1 MTTNSMN
8 GCCSQ
13 TTPASAAPLLISN
26 PPGLPAIRY
35 RIGTFTSFRQAMLDS
50 IGLPDL
56 MATSVTTL
64 MSAIGPADITISV
77 LDYSGF
83 PTASNF
89 QIKIGSEYLQ
99 VIDGAGTPTWK
110 VVRGPAATTHS
121 TGDTVTLSPPNPF
134 AAWQAGTA
142 NDYQTM
148 FVELWAYLAD
158 VLTFYQERIANEAY
172 LGTAALRDSLLRL
185 VKVIDYHPAP
195 GAAASGLVAFT
206 AAKGSSLVVPANF
219 RLGSKPA
226 PGQAP
231 LVFETSTAVTVSG
244 DNSSIPLSPLSPDV
258 PFSPNTIVLQGANNT
273 LSVDDYVLT
282 VENQDT
288 ANEAAHLLQIAD
300 VIVDKTANTTTIT
313 WVQEIGGGPYTQAS
327 KQVAL
332 YALRVK
338 AVSFGANAPAWST
351 LSPTLTN
358 FKNNAPNPTPTTT
371 FPDAPFQDDWDTPAI
386 LLTFTLAGFV
396 PLERAALQ
404 SHATQIQGT
413 QIFPIVQ
420 ANPWFYNPV
429 PGDLNTVL
437 FLDAAYK
444 QLNYSSQ
451 NPGWAVLLT
460 GGIFQVFHVI
470 DAQTSTKVAYTLS
483 SKVTRLTFAENMGT
497 NVFPIRDTVVLTGDE
512 LLPLQINLPLPVAL
526 SGDQLILQ
534 GIQSLL
540 QSGQTVVIRGNL
552 FDPVANAVTNTQA
565 AESTILDGAPVLD
578 LVNNI
583 TRVKLK
589 SPLLNTYARASCAL
603 LGNIVEVTQGETV
616 KDEVLGSSDGSAFQ
630 SYALK
635 KKPLTYLPSSDPEGL
650 SAVKSTLIV
659 TVNGVA
665 WNEQPN
671 LAESTPNAQDFT
683 TMLDD
688 TAQTTVVFG
697 DGFNGARPSSGANN
711 IHARYRK
718 GLGSAGNLAPDSIQ
732 QLVDSVP
739 NLKKVTNPVPSS
751 GGSDADSPAQI
762 RSAAPASLRTFSRAV
777 SAPDYAALA
786 LNFPGIS
793 KATAVWVIS
802 DPVTNQAVAHPYV
815 QLTVATVDE
824 TPIKGTLLASKLRSY
839 LDNHRDPNVLLRF
852 QDFSPV
858 YIELIVEVE
867 IDSHFPQNATLAS
880 VQAALNPGQNPDG
893 SFGYFAFQNLQFG
906 QPIFLSAVYAV
917 VQNIPGITNATITS
931 LRRIGPQI
939 ATFTNLSRI
948 PLKFFSVS
956 RTLATN
962 LNKITSAG
970 VDPPGTPPH
979 DILIGP
985 TEIAVIGAL
994 GSNQGQ
1000 LIVTGSG
1007 GFIDT

>member
-1 MTTNSMN
+1 MTTNSIN

-13 TTPASAAPLLISN
+13 ATTAPATPVLISN
-26 PPGLPAIRY
+26 SPGLPAIRY

-50 IGLPDL
+50 IALPDL
-56 MATSVTTL
+56 MATAVTTL
-64 MSAIGPADITISV
+64 TSAIGPTDTTISV
-77 LDYSGF
+77 LDYSSF

-89 QIKIGSEYLQ
+89 QIKIDNEYLQ
-99 VIDGAGTPTWK
+99 VIDGAGTSTWK
-110 VVRGPAATTHS
+110 VVRGLAAAAHS
-121 TGDTVTLSPPNPF
+121 IGGTITLSPPNPF

-142 NDYQTM
+142 SDYQTM

-172 LGTAALRDSLLRL
+172 LGTAALRDSLLRI

-206 AAKGSSLVVPANF
+206 ASKGTSLVVPANF

-231 LVFETSTAVTVSG
+231 LTFETSTAVTVFG
-244 DNSSIPLSPLSPDV
+244 DNSSVPLSPLSPDV
-258 PFSPNTIVLQGANNT
+258 PFPSNTIVLQGVNHA
-273 LSVDDYVLT
+273 LAVDDYVLA
-282 VENQDT
+282 VENQGT
-288 ANEAAHLLQIAD
+288 ASESAHLFQIAEA
-300 VIVDKTANTTTIT
+300 VVDKAASTTTIS
-313 WVQEIGGGPYTQAS
+313 WVSEIGGGPYTQAS
-327 KQVAL
+327 KQVSL

-338 AVSFGANAPAWST
+338 AASFGANAPAWST

-358 FKNNAPNPTPTTT
+358 FANNLPDPVPTTR
-371 FPDAPFQDDWDTPAI
+371 FPDAPFQNNWDVSTI
-386 LLTFTLAGFV
+386 GLTLTIEGFV
-396 PLERAALQ
+396 SLEKSAIR
-404 SHATQIQGT
+404 SHETLDQG
-413 QIFPIVQ
+413 ISAFPIVQ

-437 FLDAAYK
+437 FLDAVYK

-460 GGIFQVFHVI
+460 GGVFQVFHVI

-534 GIQSLL
+534 GTQSSL

-552 FDPVANAVTNTQA
+552 FDPVANTATNTQT
-565 AESTILDGAPVLD
+565 AESAILDGAPIFD
-578 LVNNI
+578 PVNNI
-583 TRVKLK
+583 TRIKLK
-589 SPLLNTYARASCAL
+589 SPLLNTYARASCTL
-603 LGNIVEVTQGETV
+603 LGNIAEVTQGETV
-616 KDEVLGSSDGSAFQ
+616 KDEVLGSSDGNAFQ

-671 LAESTPNAQDFT
+671 LAQSTPDAQDFT
-683 TMLDD
+683 TTLDD

-697 DGFNGARPSSGANN
+697 DGFNGARPPSGTNN

-718 GLGSAGNLAPDSIQ
+718 GLGSAGNLSPDSIQ
-732 QLVDSVP
+732 QLVDNVP
-739 NLKKVTNPVPSS
+739 NLKKVTNPVPTS

-793 KATAVWVIS
+793 KATAVWVVS

-867 IDSHFPQNATLAS
+867 IDSHFPQSATLAN
-880 VQAALNPGQNPDG
+880 VQAALNPGRNPDG

-917 VQNIPGITNATITS
+917 VQNIPGVTNATITS
-931 LRRIGPQI
+931 LRRVGPQF
-939 ATFTNLSRI
+939 ATFTNLVRI
-948 PLKFFSVS
+948 PLKLFSVS
-956 RTLATN
+956 RALTTN
-962 LNKITSAG
+962 LNKTTAAG
-970 VDPPGTPPH
+970 VDPPGIPPH

-985 TEIAVIGAL
+985 TEIAVIGPP
-994 GSNQGQ
+994 GSDQGQ
-1000 LIVTGSG
+1000 LVITGSG